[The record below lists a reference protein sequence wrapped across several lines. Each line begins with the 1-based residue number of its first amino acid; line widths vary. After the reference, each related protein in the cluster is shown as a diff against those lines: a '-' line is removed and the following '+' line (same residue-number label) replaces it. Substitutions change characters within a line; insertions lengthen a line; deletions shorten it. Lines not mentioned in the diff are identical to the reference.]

1 MKKEPAFAAPSSAW
15 LVVVQRSLGDNKVPL
30 ELRLLTR
37 GGTASACS
45 LMGQGVKC
53 ECARACV
60 CVCGGGRAGGDI
72 QRHLRARVEGAEG
85 RWADGRG
92 RVGSILPL
100 RKCVLL
106 ICERAVVP

>member
-45 LMGQGVKC
+45 LMGQGVRC
-53 ECARACV
+53 ECPCAR
-60 CVCGGGRAGGDI
+60 VCGGGDI

-85 RWADGRG
+85 R
-92 RVGSILPL
+92 
-100 RKCVLL
+100 
-106 ICERAVVP
+106 